1 MKTTAL
7 VAAAALLMAG
17 TLPARALSIGGLSL
31 DEAAFADTLIASSG
45 TYDTAGGTPADVLT
59 DASLSTWARSSTP
72 GAWVE
77 LGFADNRI
85 VNGAGNDIA
94 LFEQGHEAYE
104 YSQEG
109 FDSFE
114 ITINGITR
122 LYFTTETTTIVDDH
136 NVNMTMLDLSFF
148 GIADGA
154 TIDRLRIGMDYET
167 RGSYPQLM
175 LVAGIHSVAAP
186 VPEPATAASALLGL
200 AALALWRR
208 RGQARR

>member
-1 MKTTAL
+1 MMKPGL
-7 VAAAALLMAG
+7 NAAAALLIAAA
-17 TLPARALSIGGLSL
+17 PAAQALEIGGLSL
-31 DEAAFADTLIASSG
+31 DEAAFADTLMASSG
-45 TYDTAGGTPADVLT
+45 TYDTAGGTLEAVLT
-59 DASLSTWARSSTP
+59 DASLSSWARSSTP

-77 LGFADNRI
+77 LGFTDNRV

-148 GIADGA
+148 GMADGA

-208 RGQARR
+208 RAPARP